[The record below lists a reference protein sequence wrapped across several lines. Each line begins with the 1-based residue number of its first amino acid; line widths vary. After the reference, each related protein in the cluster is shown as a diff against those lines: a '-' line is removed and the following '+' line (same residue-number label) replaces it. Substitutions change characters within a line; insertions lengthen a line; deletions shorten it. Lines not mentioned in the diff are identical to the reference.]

1 MNKQNIKDNR
11 NSYSFWENKTYE
23 ETFVKANKDLILDLM
38 GADDYFDISSSF
50 LDKDAGIDGI
60 AKMGKDNIGIAL
72 RIRKPEYNKWRYN
85 FTLGHHF
92 DKDNSQVH
100 VVLNALRPDVM
111 SPNFILQINGVGEDG
126 YCEDCTAIKI
136 QTDVFAELIQQRKQ
150 DNTLDEYYVP
160 RLASYEFTM
169 NDVFYETNSG
179 VDYYLIEND
188 TIINKASNDDN

>member
-1 MNKQNIKDNR
+1 MELKAKPKAPKGRPKKFLNPEKAFVWFDELAYVEAKKKQQEWAEV
-11 NSYSFWENKTYE
+11 F
-23 ETFVKANKDLILDLM
+23 
-38 GADDYFDISSSF
+38 
-50 LDKDAGIDGI
+50 
-60 AKMGKDNIGIAL
+60 
-72 RIRKPEYNKWRYN
+72 
-85 FTLGHHF
+85 
-92 DKDNSQVH
+92 
-100 VVLNALRPDVM
+100 
-111 SPNFILQINGVGEDG
+111 
-126 YCEDCTAIKI
+126 EDCTAIKI

>member
-1 MNKQNIKDNR
+1 MEDLRKNYD
-11 NSYSFWENKTYE
+11 FWENKTYE
-23 ETFVKANKDLILDLM
+23 ETFVNNNKELILDLM
-38 GADDYFDISSSF
+38 GADEYFDISSSF

-72 RIRKPEYNKWRYN
+72 RIRKPQYNKWRYN

-100 VVLNALRPDVM
+100 AILNALRPNVI
-111 SPNFILQINGVGEDG
+111 SPNFILQINGVNEEG

-136 QTDVFAELIQQRKQ
+136 QTDVFAELIQKRQQ
-150 DNTLDEYYVP
+150 DNTLDEYYIP

>member
-1 MNKQNIKDNR
+1 MAKDLR
-11 NSYSFWENKTYE
+11 SEYSFWENKTYE
-23 ETFVKANKDLILDLM
+23 ETFVKANKELILDLM
-38 GADDYFDISSSF
+38 GADEYFDISSSF

-72 RIRKPEYNKWRYN
+72 RIRNPEYNKWRYN